1 MYLLYFYKS
10 KTHGQ
15 RKGYDMAFGENLERI
30 RKAQKVSQKQLGN
43 ALGLTQQ
50 MISSYEKGFSAP
62 NMEVLLQIAEY
73 FNVSLD
79 DLVGFH
85 PENPEENSIENRF
98 LTYFHTLNSTDQERC
113 LTIVQTILEDREITK
128 DCKKIHKERTK

>member
-1 MYLLYFYKS
+1 MEEERG
-10 KTHGQ
+10 H
-15 RKGYDMAFGENLERI
+15 DMAFGENLERI
-30 RKAQKVSQKQLGN
+30 RKAKKVSQKQLGN

-62 NMEVLLQIAEY
+62 NMEILLQIAEY

-85 PENPEENSIENRF
+85 LEKPDENSIENRF

-128 DCKKIHKERTK
+128 DSKKIHKETSR

>member
-1 MYLLYFYKS
+1 
-10 KTHGQ
+10 
-15 RKGYDMAFGENLERI
+15 MAFGENLERI

-43 ALGLTQQ
+43 ALGITQQ

-62 NMEVLLQIAEY
+62 NMDILLQIAEY
-73 FNVSLD
+73 FNISLD

-85 PENPEENSIENRF
+85 PENQEENSIENRF

-113 LTIVQTILEDREITK
+113 LTIVQTILEDREIG
-128 DCKKIHKERTK
+128 R

>member
-1 MYLLYFYKS
+1 MDKERG
-10 KTHGQ
+10 H
-15 RKGYDMAFGENLERI
+15 DMAFGENLERI
-30 RKAQKVSQKQLGN
+30 RKARKVSQKQLGN

-62 NMEVLLQIAEY
+62 NMDILLQIAEY
-73 FNVSLD
+73 FNISLD

-128 DCKKIHKERTK
+128 DSKKIHKETSR

>member
-1 MYLLYFYKS
+1 MEEERG
-10 KTHGQ
+10 H
-15 RKGYDMAFGENLERI
+15 DMAFGENLERI

-62 NMEVLLQIAEY
+62 NIDVLLQIAEY

-85 PENPEENSIENRF
+85 PENPEKNSIENRF

-113 LTIVQTILEDREITK
+113 LTIVQTIIEDREIAK
-128 DCKKIHKERTK
+128 DSKRVQ